1 MGRKGPRA
9 KTKIVLKSVC
19 KLDQLGSM
27 NNLNFKTFLNKNLP
41 TVHCLVNA
49 DSDVDLLGFQESGKG
64 LHICVVLHVHV
75 EVSGDP
81 GEWVRLAGHPGSS
94 SRKKVRSREI
104 FKTYK
109 ALSEMC

>member
-1 MGRKGPRA
+1 MRTSGVSGVPKFRLLFFWD
-9 KTKIVLKSVC
+9 TLI
-19 KLDQLGSM
+19 
-27 NNLNFKTFLNKNLP
+27 
-41 TVHCLVNA
+41 VHCLVNA
-49 DSDVDLLGFQESGKG
+49 DSDGDMLGLQESGKG
-64 LHICVVLHVHV
+64 LHIFVVLHIHV

-109 ALSEMC
+109 TLSEMC